1 MTLSPATPVD
11 DDDRRFERRLP
22 LQMLVEY
29 ESTADFLVDYT
40 ANISIGGMFIKTD
53 RPLEVGA
60 RFRLRFQLPRLPRPI
75 DTMAIVRWSLRPE
88 EAGPMTAG
96 MGIRFET
103 LAPADREEVERLLFH
118 WDDLDAPAPR

>member
-1 MTLSPATPVD
+1 MSLSTATPVD
-11 DDDRRFERRLP
+11 TDDRRYERRLP

-53 RPLEVGA
+53 RPLEVGT
-60 RFRLRFQLPRLPRPI
+60 RFRLRFQLPQVAHPI
-75 DTMAIVRWSLRPE
+75 DTVAVVRWNLRPE

-96 MGIRFET
+96 MGIRFEA
-103 LAPADREEVERLLFH
+103 LQSADRAEVERLLYH
-118 WDDLDAPAPR
+118 WDDAETR